1 MKSRHYLI
9 AVTGCSL
16 YCMISLHILVA
27 VLPKMAIVIAAFI
40 SYPLIAIVMNWAE
53 SEYLTPAV
61 SDFPM
66 LMLCYPLYFAAI
78 FSPLLLLAKKQQAQ
92 QVVAPD
98 G

>member
-1 MKSRHYLI
+1 
-9 AVTGCSL
+9 
-16 YCMISLHILVA
+16 
-27 VLPKMAIVIAAFI
+27 
-40 SYPLIAIVMNWAE
+40 MNWAE